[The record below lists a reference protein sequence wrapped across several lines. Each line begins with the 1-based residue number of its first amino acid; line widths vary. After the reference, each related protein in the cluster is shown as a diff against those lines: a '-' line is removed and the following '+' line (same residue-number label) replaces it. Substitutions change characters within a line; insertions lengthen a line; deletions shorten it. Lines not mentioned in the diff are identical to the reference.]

1 MRVRDGWDKADR
13 LHEAFAQSITQILT
27 YRNFGNEQTVAEQQW
42 GEDSQQ
48 TAADCRE
55 LIELLRIAM
64 RVTKGIRLGWMTLT
78 HERDSLQRQ
87 PADTLSDA
95 WPKLVVADAEN
106 AMPVITQDTSDDML
120 VRIAAQAV
128 NATLGSL
135 EVQPTVFYNFLYSL
149 ASAANTSFTCPYEA
163 VQTCSAWRVRLWQGL
178 IIVVFYFSI
187 ATLLMNAAGLS
198 FISALLV
205 PFFSVAL
212 LQLCYGYTFTCLP
225 MVPVCAWQD
234 FTESVN
240 VLFPLTLEL
249 PDDLKKTD
257 AVCIQRCT
265 NSSSPCLPRY
275 PSANCTKSCK
285 DTPFSYT
292 SASSVITWVIAEM
305 GSGATDYALNNS
317 HYVPLLQH
325 QRFDS
330 DLRSHISTLRRGSS
344 DFIHAHRLCASLS
357 SYMLFPYIVLL
368 LLALGFVSTMLTLLS
383 TQIFPVLLLVF
394 SLFTAASAGPNHTVY
409 SAEVTKKA
417 KDQNINTTE
426 ENTAQMQADIGL
438 QNVLVLA

>member
-1 MRVRDGWDKADR
+1 MAVEIRVCDGWDKADS

-87 PADTLSDA
+87 PADNLSDA

-135 EVQPTVFYNFLYSL
+135 EVQPTVFYHFL

-187 ATLLMNAAGLS
+187 ATLLMNTAGLS

-212 LQLCYGYTFTCLP
+212 LQLCYAWCR
-225 MVPVCAWQD
+225 CARGR
-234 FTESVN
+234 
-240 VLFPLTLEL
+240 
-249 PDDLKKTD
+249 
-257 AVCIQRCT
+257 I
-265 NSSSPCLPRY
+265 SP
-275 PSANCTKSCK
+275 
-285 DTPFSYT
+285 
-292 SASSVITWVIAEM
+292 
-305 GSGATDYALNNS
+305 
-317 HYVPLLQH
+317 
-325 QRFDS
+325 
-330 DLRSHISTLRRGSS
+330 
-344 DFIHAHRLCASLS
+344 SL
-357 SYMLFPYIVLL
+357 
-368 LLALGFVSTMLTLLS
+368 
-383 TQIFPVLLLVF
+383 
-394 SLFTAASAGPNHTVY
+394 
-409 SAEVTKKA
+409 
-417 KDQNINTTE
+417 
-426 ENTAQMQADIGL
+426 
-438 QNVLVLA
+438 